1 MDRREM
7 LGESVRTITK
17 IVPHLF
23 GVAGGVGLL
32 LKVREPKLPPA
43 DNSCFPEPVSKV
55 ETDQIEESK
64 DI

>member
-43 DNSCFPEPVSKV
+43 DTTCFPEPVV
-55 ETDQIEESK
+55 NNETGQLDESK
-64 DI
+64 NI